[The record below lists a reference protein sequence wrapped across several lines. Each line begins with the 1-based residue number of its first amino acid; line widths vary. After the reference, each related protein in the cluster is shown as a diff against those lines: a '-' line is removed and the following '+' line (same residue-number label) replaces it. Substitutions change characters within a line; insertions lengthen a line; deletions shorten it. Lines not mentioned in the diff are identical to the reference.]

1 MRYDTEEY
9 RPIWIRTAWLLKDW
23 EEAIK
28 INDMIDTHEA
38 LERKKGFPRSTMAQD
53 AGAPFDYPEIDQ
65 SPAYRAWMASDSDL
79 SISEHAEMLARRSTP
94 PQARLFDTGATR
106 DVEDHKHD
114 FESFLSPLVIREFA
128 AYMHE
133 HRFQSDG
140 KMRDG
145 DNWQKG
151 MPLESL
157 MKSMFRHFM
166 DVWTLHRS
174 SYVRPLMD
182 FAGEEVRMEDALCGV
197 LFNVQAY
204 LHELLK

>member
-1 MRYDTEEY
+1 MTWRNGEDTPYGVE
-9 RPIWIRTAWLLKDW
+9 WHVMAAWT
-23 EEAIK
+23 EAIK

-65 SPAYRAWMASDSDL
+65 SPEYRAWMASDSDL

-128 AYMHE
+128 RYMHE
-133 HRFQSDG
+133 HRVQSDG
-140 KMRDG
+140 KLRDG

-151 MPLESL
+151 FPLESL

-166 DVWTLHRS
+166 DVWTIHRFPDDE
-174 SYVRPLMD
+174 VND
-182 FAGEEVRMEDALCGV
+182 FAGEAVTIEDALCGV

>member
-1 MRYDTEEY
+1 MRWNDGQVL
-9 RPIWIRTAWLLKDW
+9 PASKQFFIGQDW
-23 EEAIK
+23 AEAIK

-65 SPAYRAWMASDSDL
+65 SPEYRAWMASDSDL

-106 DVEDHKHD
+106 DSDDRKYDYEA
-114 FESFLSPLVIREFA
+114 FLSPLVIEAFA
-128 AYMHE
+128 RYMHS
-133 HRFQSDG
+133 HRKQSDG
-140 KMRDG
+140 KLRDG

-151 MPLESL
+151 MPLDSL
-157 MKSMFRHFM
+157 MKSMFRHFI
-166 DVWTLHRS
+166 DVWQIHRGHL
-174 SYVRPLMD
+174 VDD
-182 FAGEEVRMEDALCGV
+182 FDGQPVTQVDALCGV